1 MAEILIYSDNT
12 NLALEL
18 LTAAQII
25 GQDTKVVC
33 INNSAQTQDLIDRG
47 AQVYQINDSEITI
60 SDTAVI
66 ADCIAQAASKLES
79 QIVLLASDRRGKEL
93 AGRVA
98 QKLMAGCLTD
108 IKAINVNGS
117 KLECFRNSLGGATIV
132 TQSVV
137 SEKQV
142 LAISPKTFKPAE
154 KSGSGSVNGLLV
166 STCNSKVRV
175 IERIQKSKDDV
186 DIQSADVLVA
196 VGCGAEMDD
205 LPYIKGIAGALGGVL
220 ACSKPVATDR
230 KWFSEDRIIGL
241 SGKICKPDLAFILGV
256 SGQVQFTVGIRDAR
270 ILISINSDENAAMN
284 QMADY
289 YMAAD
294 LKEVLPELCEYLKR
308 LSAN

>member
-1 MAEILIYSDNT
+1 MAGILIYSDNT
-12 NLALEL
+12 TLALEL

-25 GQDTKVVC
+25 GQDAKVVC
-33 INNSAQTQDLIDRG
+33 INNSAQAQDLSDMG
-47 AQVYQINDSEITI
+47 AQVYQIKASGITI
-60 SDTAVI
+60 SDTTVI
-66 ADCIAQAASKLES
+66 ADCIAQAVSKLES

-108 IKAINVNGS
+108 IKALNVNGS
-117 KLECFRNSLGGATIV
+117 KLECVRNSLGGATVV

-142 LAISPKTFKPAE
+142 LAISPKTFKPIE
-154 KSGSGSVNGLLV
+154 KNGSGSVNDLLI
-166 STCNSKVRV
+166 STDNSQVRV
-175 IERIQKSKDDV
+175 VEQIQKGKDDV
-186 DIQSADVLVA
+186 DIQSAEVLVA
-196 VGCGAEMDD
+196 VGCGAELED
-205 LPYIKGIAGALGGVL
+205 LPYIKEIADALGGVL

-241 SGKICKPDLAFILGV
+241 SGKICQPDLALILGI

-289 YMAAD
+289 YMVAD
-294 LKEVLPELCEYLKR
+294 LKEVLPGLCECLKR